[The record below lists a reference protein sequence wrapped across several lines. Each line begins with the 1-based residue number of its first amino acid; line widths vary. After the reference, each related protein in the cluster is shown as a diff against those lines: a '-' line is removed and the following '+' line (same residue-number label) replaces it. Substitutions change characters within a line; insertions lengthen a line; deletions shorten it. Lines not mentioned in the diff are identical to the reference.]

1 MRFYPISRFMN
12 FDILFQIMSVSYSD
26 LWFAELFYKKN
37 FHHFDI
43 HRGKAALRFL
53 NKMHI
58 FAVSFVSYHIED
70 IDDIDGSQKTQA
82 EQENYWW

>member
-1 MRFYPISRFMN
+1 M
-12 FDILFQIMSVSYSD
+12 
-26 LWFAELFYKKN
+26 
-37 FHHFDI
+37 